1 MLIDCQH
8 IGGSMINQLAVV
20 EHQPFDY
27 QYLKGLLQ
35 EYKYP
40 RNKISNMLKSGDII
54 SLKSGLYV
62 LSELYRKPL
71 VMEHAANMLYGPSY
85 VSLDYALSYYGL
97 IPEHAYQITSVTSSR
112 KKEYQ
117 TALGTFLY
125 RKVKAAY
132 YSIGYTIKEKDDI
145 RYLIATPEKAICDKL
160 YLAPLQK
167 SADDLAKYLEL
178 DLRLDSSQLRS
189 LNKQTLQD
197 LAKAAA
203 SKNLNYLL
211 QMVG

>member
-1 MLIDCQH
+1 
-8 IGGSMINQLAVV
+8 
-20 EHQPFDY
+20 
-27 QYLKGLLQ
+27 
-35 EYKYP
+35 
-40 RNKISNMLKSGDII
+40 MLKSGDII